1 MAGSSPVDLAVAV
14 AEAGGM
20 GAMGAL
26 LSSPETISDWA
37 AQYRSRSN
45 GPFQLNLWIPD
56 PAAPLRDFNAEQQVR
71 EFLARWGPRVPAEVN
86 GIRFPDFEKQCD
98 SFLAV
103 KPTVVSSIMGLYPA
117 PFVAKLKDPGIAWFA
132 CATTLA
138 EAREAERAGA
148 DAIVAQGFEAGG
160 HRGSFEQS
168 AAERQSVGLFALL
181 PRLADKL
188 SVPIIAAGGIAD
200 GRGIAAALVLGAS
213 AVQIGT
219 AFLRCP
225 ETGTHPMWAEALAD
239 LEPEATGMTRALTGR
254 LGRSV
259 ETDYVRA
266 ANSPDAPRPAP
277 YPVQLEL
284 TAAMRQLAL
293 ETKDIQRMQLWAGQ
307 SAAFARRESA
317 GDFVRRAWAQA
328 QKFLP

>member
-1 MAGSSPVDLAVAV
+1 MAGFSPVDLAVAV
-14 AEAGGM
+14 TEAGGM

-26 LSSPETISDWA
+26 LSSPETISDWG
-37 AQYRSRSN
+37 AQFRSRSN

-56 PAAPLRDFNAEQQVR
+56 LAVPLRDFDAEQQMR
-71 EFLARWGPRVPAEVN
+71 EFLASWGPRVPAQVN

-98 SFLAV
+98 SFLAI
-103 KPTVVSSIMGLYPA
+103 KPTVVSSIMGLYPS
-117 PFVAKLKDPGIAWFA
+117 PFVAKLKDHGIAWFA

-160 HRGSFEQS
+160 HRGSFEQA

-239 LEPEATGMTRALTGR
+239 LEPEATSMTRGFTGR
-254 LGRSV
+254 LGRSI

-293 ETKDIQRMQLWAGQ
+293 DTKDIQRMQLWAGQ
-307 SAAFARRESA
+307 SAGFARRESA

>member
-37 AQYRSRSN
+37 ARYRSRSN

-56 PAAPLRDFNAEQQVR
+56 PAAPLRDFSAEQQVR

-98 SFLAV
+98 SFLAI

-117 PFVAKLKDPGIAWFA
+117 PFVAKLKDHGIAWFA

-148 DAIVAQGFEAGG
+148 DASRRAGLRGWRPPRFFRAIGSRTPICGPLCIVATLSGQTLGANHRSGR
-160 HRGSFEQS
+160 HRGWSRDRRRPS
-168 AAERQSVGLFALL
+168 LGGERSPARHGFPPMSGNGYASNVGGGVSRFG
-181 PRLADKL
+181 
-188 SVPIIAAGGIAD
+188 AGSNRYDAG
-200 GRGIAAALVLGAS
+200 V
-213 AVQIGT
+213 
-219 AFLRCP
+219 
-225 ETGTHPMWAEALAD
+225 
-239 LEPEATGMTRALTGR
+239 
-254 LGRSV
+254 
-259 ETDYVRA
+259 YRA
-266 ANSPDAPRPAP
+266 AWP
-277 YPVQLEL
+277 L
-284 TAAMRQLAL
+284 
-293 ETKDIQRMQLWAGQ
+293 G
-307 SAAFARRESA
+307 
-317 GDFVRRAWAQA
+317 
-328 QKFLP
+328 